1 MTIIFADFS
10 NANCVIGGWNKF
22 MSGLRTM
29 KGVVRHGRNM
39 TLAGSTSGR
48 LRCPINRRLPG
59 IIIIFATR
67 QNAAWASMS
76 ITIEN
81 TKVIASYKCNTRF
94 IPSTWYC
101 FGAMSLSK
109 ESRRDYYKRSLYFG
123 SYLQITA
130 VSSSDVYSI
139 ARSSNNSRLNS
150 LVHMIVL
157 VRTARKH
164 TCLRVHRIQITQCP
178 CWFSILLIER
188 YKLCYRKTREN
199 TAQNTTP

>member
-67 QNAAWASMS
+67 QYAAWASML

-81 TKVIASYKCNTRF
+81 TKVIASNKCNTRF

-101 FGAMSLSK
+101 FGRHVAIKGVPKGLLQTVLIFRIILANHSSEFKWRIQYSSQLQQQQTKLS
-109 ESRRDYYKRSLYFG
+109 
-123 SYLQITA
+123 
-130 VSSSDVYSI
+130 
-139 ARSSNNSRLNS
+139 
-150 LVHMIVL
+150 
-157 VRTARKH
+157 RTYDSFSAHSKKTH
-164 TCLRVHRIQITQCP
+164 VRVHRIQITQCP